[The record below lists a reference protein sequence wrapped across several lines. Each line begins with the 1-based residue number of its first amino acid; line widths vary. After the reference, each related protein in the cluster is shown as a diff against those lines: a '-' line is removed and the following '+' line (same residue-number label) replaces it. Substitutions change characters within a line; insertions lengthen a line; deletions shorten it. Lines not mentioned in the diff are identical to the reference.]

1 MKLKTIVDA
10 KEPLSRLV
18 NKELPLKTAHDLWK
32 IVMKANEQLGFYE
45 RKRIS
50 ILETYGEISGDIYV
64 SKNGGTEMT
73 DKISELL
80 MLDVEVSFE
89 PVDICIR
96 EDIRLTVDEIARLEP
111 FVNFVE
117 E

>member
-18 NKELPLKTAHDLWK
+18 GKELPLKTAHSLWK
-32 IVMKANEQLGFYE
+32 IIVKANEQLGFYE
-45 RKRIS
+45 RKRMD
-50 ILETYGEISGDIYV
+50 ILKTYGEINGDVYV
-64 SKNGGTEMT
+64 SKDGGTELT

-80 MLDVEVSFE
+80 MLDVDISFE
-89 PVDICIR
+89 PVEICIS
-96 EDIRLTVDEIARLEP
+96 EDIRLTVEEIARLEP